1 MQSQSGVSSE
11 VFLGNKVILQF
22 IQECKDPK
30 NSQVQSLTTLLDI
43 EFYYKV
49 DSVTMVKEWTNR
61 PMKQSPKIDLHL
73 IYEND
78 TTKNLCGKRQSFQ
91 LIVLRHGKSV

>member
-1 MQSQSGVSSE
+1 M
-11 VFLGNKVILQF
+11 ILKF

-30 NSQVQSLTTLLDI
+30 NSQVQSLRTLPGI
-43 EFYYKV
+43 EFYYQV

-61 PMKQSPKIDLHL
+61 PMRQSPKIDLHL

-78 TTKNLCGKRQSFQ
+78 TTKNLWGKRQSFQ